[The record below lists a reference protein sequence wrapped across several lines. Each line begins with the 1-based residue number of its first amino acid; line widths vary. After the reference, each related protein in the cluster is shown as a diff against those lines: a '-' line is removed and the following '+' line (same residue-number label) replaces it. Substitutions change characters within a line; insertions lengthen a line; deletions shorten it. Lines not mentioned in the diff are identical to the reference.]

1 MGKTIISE
9 YSQGASVFFN
19 ELVDEG
25 IGVIPNRG
33 RSAGKPRNV
42 YRVYRQNLPSSTEE
56 KVEEKKIVCFD
67 TFDGEDNVRDIVNM
81 IDFCDFRILRETS
94 WSLMGTGYMQG
105 WCKKKQRYLHNYI
118 LGIESNGVRGTGG
131 LSVDHMDH
139 NPYNNRRSNI
149 KQVTREVQQGNTRG
163 TLAGTKRARKKG
175 ARELPEGLTQE
186 HMPKYVGYYEEKLS
200 SGSIRNWL
208 SVESHPAQIKG
219 KKWTTSKSMKKS
231 IWEKLDAAKEK
242 LAELDG

>member
-25 IGVIPNRG
+25 IGIIRNKG
-33 RSAGKPRNV
+33 RNAGKPRNV

-67 TFDGEDNVRDIVNM
+67 TFDSDDNVKDTVNM
-81 IDFCDFRILRETS
+81 IDFCDFIVLRETS
-94 WSLMGTGYMQG
+94 WSIMGTGYIQG
-105 WCKKKQRYLHNYI
+105 RINKINVYLHNYI
-118 LGIESNGVRGTGG
+118 LGVESNGVKGTGG

-149 KQVTREVQQGNTRG
+149 KQVTREVQQGNARG

-175 ARELPEGLTQE
+175 ARKLPEGLTQE
-186 HMPKYVGYYEEKLS
+186 HMPKYVVYYEETLP
-200 SGSIRNWL
+200 SGSVRNWF
-208 SVESHPAQIKG
+208 SVEKHPAQIKG

>member
-25 IGVIPNRG
+25 IGIIGKAG

-67 TFDGEDNVRDIVNM
+67 TFDVDDNVRDIVNM
-81 IDFCDFRILRETS
+81 IDFCDIEVLFGNS
-94 WSLMGTGYMQG
+94 WSVSGVSYMQG
-105 WCKKKQRYLHNYI
+105 TVRGNKRYLHNYI
-118 LGIESNGVRGTGG
+118 LGIEPNGVRGTGG

-139 NPYNNRRSNI
+139 NPYNNRHSNI
-149 KQVTREVQQGNTRG
+149 KQVTQEVQQANRKGN
-163 TLAGTKRARKKG
+163 LPGTKRVRKKG

-186 HMPKYVGYYEEKLS
+186 HMPKYVGYYEEKLKG
-200 SGSIRNWL
+200 GSVRNWF
-208 SVESHPAQIKG
+208 SVERHPAQIKG

-242 LAELDG
+242 LRELSG